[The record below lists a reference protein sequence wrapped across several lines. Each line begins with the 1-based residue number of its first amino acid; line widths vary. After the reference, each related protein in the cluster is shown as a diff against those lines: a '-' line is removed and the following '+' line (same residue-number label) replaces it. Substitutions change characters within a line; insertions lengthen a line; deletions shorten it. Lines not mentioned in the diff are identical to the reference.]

1 MYRRDNDGLEFD
13 RIAFFTDAVYAI
25 AMTLL
30 IVAIAVPAVHPS
42 DSNRAMLD
50 ALNDKRDE
58 FVAFFIGFAVLG
70 NYWFANHRFV
80 SRLKQT
86 NSRLMGWSLVYLA
99 FVAWLPFPTAVLGNY
114 GKNAIAV
121 CLFAVSAAVVSALET
136 VMFRQ
141 ATRDKLFR
149 NDIAPDVY
157 RFAVAASI
165 EPVVFFL
172 ISIPVAFLNTYVAIA
187 LWIIAGPAGA
197 LLNRWM
203 PAGFETAFD

>member
-99 FVAWLPFPTAVLGNY
+99 FVAWLPFPTAVLGN
-114 GKNAIAV
+114 
-121 CLFAVSAAVVSALET
+121 
-136 VMFRQ
+136 
-141 ATRDKLFR
+141 
-149 NDIAPDVY
+149 
-157 RFAVAASI
+157 
-165 EPVVFFL
+165 
-172 ISIPVAFLNTYVAIA
+172 
-187 LWIIAGPAGA
+187 
-197 LLNRWM
+197 
-203 PAGFETAFD
+203 